1 MAGLSTGTTATTAQ
15 ANEVCI
21 GCIGFDVDTATG
33 SPTNS
38 FTEVTERASGAPDLT
53 VLERIVSAT
62 GTYGTA
68 VSFSGSVPP
77 TYSLCG
83 AIATFKEAGS
93 GGGFDRKKSSTF
105 LTFS

>member
-1 MAGLSTGTTATTAQ
+1 MAGLTTGTTSTTGT

-21 GCIGFDVDTATG
+21 GCIAFDIDDSTG

-38 FTEVTERASGAPDLT
+38 FTEVTERATGAPDLT

-62 GTYGTA
+62 GTYGTT
-68 VSFSGSVPP
+68 VSFSGGVPT

-83 AIATFKEAGS
+83 AIATFKQAGG
-93 GGGFDRKKSSTF
+93 GGGFTVKTSSSF
-105 LTFS
+105 FVL